1 MISNF
6 KCNCVLIVNVHTRF
20 LISVLKIST
29 SIDGLRSINY
39 SAFNYVSITTAAE
52 RGWIKHEAWFPRNNT
67 FLLWR
72 RWLVCISY
80 VVIRIFA
87 CFHVPIAPLWHFF
100 YSPPLLLSP
109 FSIPETNHVFAYAFN
124 MKTQRNLLPRSKYE
138 FSFQFYINSSYRL
151 YIIIKMLF
159 VHG

>member
-6 KCNCVLIVNVHTRF
+6 KCNRVLMVNVHTRF

-29 SIDGLRSINY
+29 SVDGLRSINY

-87 CFHVPIAPLWHFF
+87 CFHVSNRATLAFF
-100 YSPPLLLSP
+100 FSLHP
-109 FSIPETNHVFAYAFN
+109 FSFLRFPPRRPTTCLRTRLTWKRNETFSLAPSTNFHFN
-124 MKTQRNLLPRSKYE
+124 FTLIRRILQT
-138 FSFQFYINSSYRL
+138 L
-151 YIIIKMLF
+151 YYN
-159 VHG
+159 

>member
-1 MISNF
+1 MIWNF

-29 SIDGLRSINY
+29 SVDGLRSINY

-100 YSPPLLLSP
+100 ILHP
-109 FSIPETNHVFAYAFN
+109 FSFLLFPFRRPTTCLRTRLTWKRNETFSLAPSTNFHFN
-124 MKTQRNLLPRSKYE
+124 FTLIRRTDFIL
-138 FSFQFYINSSYRL
+138 
-151 YIIIKMLF
+151 
-159 VHG
+159 